1 MRSWGYIT
9 CPVSFS
15 LPIFLTDGVERSS
28 PDPMSKADPFHDFF
42 STTYTCF
49 LERIKVCCVSLL
61 LLCFVMMMM
70 MVVVIMILLLL
81 CIIRQRKM
89 KQFKRILHSPQ
100 HKGFKMLS
108 FSPVP
113 TLSFLGS
120 SLKIKR
126 RKNSIIS

>member
-1 MRSWGYIT
+1 MRSLGYIT

-28 PDPMSKADPFHDFF
+28 SDPMSKADPFNGFF

-61 LLCFVMMMM
+61 LLCFVMMM
-70 MVVVIMILLLL
+70 VIMILLLL
-81 CIIRQRKM
+81 CIIKQRKM

-100 HKGFKMLS
+100 HKRFKMLS